1 MTSIV
6 DLDRSHPGG
15 IIGLAAGRSGASVE
29 GWIAVQSSEFRAA
42 VKVVA
47 IDPSAPYASGIR
59 RALPDARIVLDHFH
73 LVMLGNAMV
82 TDVRQRARREQ
93 QRRGM
98 KVDPAWAHRR
108 LLLRNADQLSPK
120 ALTRLKTVFKT
131 DDSTCQLSAAWACK
145 ELLRQLLAAH
155 GPTRYSRHETAHRRT
170 RFLAACVTA
179 DMPETTRLA
188 GTIEKWWPEIEGFL
202 ELGVTNA
209 RTEGC
214 NRVIKQIKRV
224 ACGFR
229 NQANYERRIML
240 HSAALRAA

>member
-1 MTSIV
+1 
-6 DLDRSHPGG
+6 
-15 IIGLAAGRSGASVE
+15 
-29 GWIAVQSSEFRAA
+29 
-42 VKVVA
+42 
-47 IDPSAPYASGIR
+47 
-59 RALPDARIVLDHFH
+59 
-73 LVMLGNAMV
+73 
-82 TDVRQRARREQ
+82 
-93 QRRGM
+93 M

-108 LLLRNADQLSPK
+108 LLLRNGDQLSPK
-120 ALTRLKTVFKT
+120 ALARLTTVFAT
-131 DDSTCQLSAAWACK
+131 DDPTNEISAAWACK

-155 GPTRYSRHETAHRRT
+155 GPTRYSRHETGHRRT
-170 RFLAACVTA
+170 RFLAACADA

-202 ELGVTNA
+202 QLGVTNA

-240 HSAALRAA
+240 HSATRRAA